1 MIYNSPFN
9 VKKYSPEIL
18 NKFHKEGVVVF
29 GTGNFGSLSKSALEQ
44 KKININ
50 FFIDNN
56 LNNWGKNFEGIE
68 IISAKDLLKRNPLAN
83 ILIAS
88 LNFKYLKRQL
98 KDLGI
103 NNFYDVDFLF
113 DNFDITQASTK
124 WSNDRCKVQ
133 LDLYNYS
140 VNATRDSD
148 QLNVNSID
156 LVLTEKCSLKCKN
169 CSNLMQYYEQPID
182 NDLELL
188 IKSFDNFMKA
198 VDYCYEVRMIGG
210 EPLMYKNINR
220 VIEHVLSKKNIGNII
235 IYTNG
240 TIVPK
245 GNKINVFKNPKIY
258 FKISNYGSHSKNVE
272 KLEKT
277 LSENNI
283 HYITERVTTWQDCAK
298 IDDFKRSDELN
309 KEIFGNCCVNET
321 LTMLHGK
328 LYLCPYSAHVENLKI
343 IKPKVKEH
351 IELFSPDTSDL
362 KTEIRNLYFGKEF
375 LEACKVC
382 NGRDHNV
389 ASIPAAEQTKNVLKL
404 KQFDNLK

>member
-1 MIYNSPFN
+1 MIYNSPFEI
-9 VKKYSPEIL
+9 KKYSPEII
-18 NKFHKEGVVVF
+18 NRFQNEGVVVF
-29 GTGNFGSLSKSALEQ
+29 GTGNFGSLAKSALKQ
-44 KKININ
+44 KKINVN

-56 LNNWGKNFEGIE
+56 FNNCGKNFEGIKV
-68 IISAKDLLKRNPLAN
+68 ISANELFKQNPQSN
-83 ILIAS
+83 VLIAS

-113 DNFDITQASTK
+113 DNFDITKTLTK
-124 WSNDRCKVQ
+124 WSKDRCKVQ

-140 VNATRDSD
+140 VNATRDPNK
-148 QLNVNSID
+148 LNVNSID
-156 LVLTEKCSLKCKN
+156 LVLTEKCSLKCKH

-188 IKSFDNFMKA
+188 IKSFDNFINA

-210 EPLMYKNINR
+210 EPLIYKNINK

-245 GNKINVFKNPKIY
+245 GDKINIFKNPKIY
-258 FKISNYGSHSKNVE
+258 FKISNYGTHSRNVE

-277 LSENNI
+277 LAENNI

-298 IDDFKRSDELN
+298 IDDFQRTDKLN

-351 IELFSPDTSDL
+351 IELFSAKANDL
-362 KTEIRNLYFGKEF
+362 KAEIRNLYFGKEF
-375 LEACKVC
+375 LEACKIC

-389 ASIPAAEQTKNVLKL
+389 ASIPAAEQTKTVLKF
-404 KQFDNLK
+404 KTIR

>member
-9 VKKYSPEIL
+9 VEKYSPEIL
-18 NKFHKEGVVVF
+18 NNFQKDGVVVF
-29 GTGNFGSLSKSALEQ
+29 GTGNFGSLAKSALEQ

-56 LNNWGKNFEGIE
+56 LNNWGKNFEGKE
-68 IISAKDLLKRNPLAN
+68 IISAKDLLKRNPSAN

-113 DNFDITQASTK
+113 DNFDITKALTK

-140 VNATRDSD
+140 VNATRDSN

-188 IKSFDNFMKA
+188 IKSFDNFIKA

-245 GNKINVFKNPKIY
+245 GDRINVFKNPKIY
-258 FKISNYGSHSKNVE
+258 FKISDYGSHSRNVE

-277 LSENNI
+277 LAENNI

-351 IELFSPDTSDL
+351 VDLFTLDTSDL

-375 LEACKVC
+375 LEACKIC

-389 ASIPAAEQTKNVLKL
+389 ASIPAAEQTKTVLKL
-404 KQFDNLK
+404 KQFDNLN

>member
-1 MIYNSPFN
+1 M
-9 VKKYSPEIL
+9 
-18 NKFHKEGVVVF
+18 
-29 GTGNFGSLSKSALEQ
+29 
-44 KKININ
+44 
-50 FFIDNN
+50 
-56 LNNWGKNFEGIE
+56 
-68 IISAKDLLKRNPLAN
+68 
-83 ILIAS
+83 
-88 LNFKYLKRQL
+88 
-98 KDLGI
+98 
-103 NNFYDVDFLF
+103 DFLF

-298 IDDFKRSDELN
+298 IDDFKRSDQLN

>member
-9 VKKYSPEIL
+9 VEKYSPVIL
-18 NKFHKEGVVVF
+18 NKFQNEGVVVF
-29 GTGNFGSLSKSALEQ
+29 GTGNFGSLAKSALEQ

-56 LNNWGKNFEGIE
+56 SNNWGKNFEGIE
-68 IISAKDLLKRNPLAN
+68 IISAKDLLKKNPLAN

-113 DNFDITQASTK
+113 DNFDITKALTK

-140 VNATRDSD
+140 VNATRDSH

-188 IKSFDNFMKA
+188 IKSFDNFIKA

-220 VIEHVLSKKNIGNII
+220 VIEHVLSKKNIGNVI

-245 GNKINVFKNPKIY
+245 GDRINVFKNPKIY
-258 FKISNYGSHSKNVE
+258 FKISNYGSHSRNVE

-277 LSENNI
+277 LAENNI

-351 IELFSPDTSDL
+351 IDLFSPDTRDL

-375 LEACKVC
+375 LEACKIC

-389 ASIPAAEQTKNVLKL
+389 ASIPAAEQTKTVLKL
-404 KQFDNLK
+404 KQFDNLN

>member
-9 VKKYSPEIL
+9 VEKYSPEIL
-18 NKFHKEGVVVF
+18 NNFQKDGVVVF
-29 GTGNFGSLSKSALEQ
+29 GTGNFGSLAKSALEQ

-56 LNNWGKNFEGIE
+56 LNNWGKNFEGKE
-68 IISAKDLLKRNPLAN
+68 IISAKDLLKRDPSAN

-113 DNFDITQASTK
+113 DNFDITKALTK

-140 VNATRDSD
+140 VNATRDSN

-188 IKSFDNFMKA
+188 IKSFDNFIKA

-220 VIEHVLSKKNIGNII
+220 VIEHVLSKKNIGNVI

-245 GNKINVFKNPKIY
+245 GDRINVFKNPKIY
-258 FKISNYGSHSKNVE
+258 FKISNYGSHSRNVE

-277 LSENNI
+277 LAENNI

-351 IELFSPDTSDL
+351 IDLFSPDTRDL

-375 LEACKVC
+375 LEACKIC

-389 ASIPAAEQTKNVLKL
+389 ASIPAAEQTKTVLKL
-404 KQFDNLK
+404 KQFDNLN

>member
-1 MIYNSPFN
+1 MIYNSPFEIKAQS
-9 VKKYSPEIL
+9 VEQIEKFKKD
-18 NKFHKEGVVVF
+18 GVIVF
-29 GTGNFGSLSKSALEQ
+29 GTGNFGSLIKSALTQ
-44 KKININ
+44 NNIMVN
-50 FFIDNN
+50 YFVDNN
-56 LNNWGKNFEGIE
+56 FNNCGKNFEGIKV
-68 IISAKDLLKRNPLAN
+68 ISANELFKQNPQSN
-83 ILIAS
+83 VLIAS

-113 DNFDITQASTK
+113 DNFDITKTLTK
-124 WSNDRCKVQ
+124 WSKDRCKVQ

-140 VNATRDSD
+140 VNATRDPNK
-148 QLNVNSID
+148 LNVNSID
-156 LVLTEKCSLKCKN
+156 LVLTEKCSLKCKH

-188 IKSFDNFMKA
+188 IKSFDNFINA

-210 EPLMYKNINR
+210 EPLIYKNINK

-245 GNKINVFKNPKIY
+245 GDKINIFKNPKIY
-258 FKISNYGSHSKNVE
+258 FKISNYGTHSRNVE

-277 LSENNI
+277 LAENNI

-298 IDDFKRSDELN
+298 IDDFQRTDKLN

-351 IELFSPDTSDL
+351 IELFSAKANDL
-362 KTEIRNLYFGKEF
+362 KAEIRNLYFGKEF
-375 LEACKVC
+375 LEACKIC

-389 ASIPAAEQTKNVLKL
+389 ASIPAAEQTKTVLKF
-404 KQFDNLK
+404 KTIR

>member
-9 VKKYSPEIL
+9 L
-18 NKFHKEGVVVF
+18 KEYPSQKLHEFKENGVVVF
-29 GTGNFGSLSKSALEQ
+29 GTGNFGLLVKSALEQ
-44 KKININ
+44 YNININ
-50 FFIDNN
+50 YFLDNN
-56 LNNWGKNFEGIE
+56 FDNWGKEFEGIE
-68 IISAKDLLKRNPLAN
+68 IVSAKDILEKNPTSN
-83 ILIAS
+83 VLIAS

-98 KDLGI
+98 IELGI
-103 NNFYDVDFLF
+103 INFYDVDFLF
-113 DNFDITQASTK
+113 KSFDISKVNTK
-124 WSNDRCKVQ
+124 WSNERCKVQ

-140 VNATRDSD
+140 VNATREEEK
-148 QLNVNSID
+148 LNVNSID

-182 NDLELL
+182 NDLDLL
-188 IKSFDNFMKA
+188 IKSFDNFINA

-210 EPLMYKNINR
+210 EPLMYKNIGK
-220 VIEHVLSKKNIGNII
+220 VIEHVLTKKNIGNVI

-245 GNKINVFKNPKIY
+245 GEKINIFKNPKIY
-258 FKISNYGSHSKNVE
+258 FKISDYGSHSRNVD

-298 IDDFKRSDELN
+298 IDNFERTDEIN

-328 LYLCPYSAHVENLKI
+328 LYLCPYSAHVENLKV
-343 IKPKVKEH
+343 IKPKIKEH
-351 IELFSPDTSDL
+351 IDLFVGNNHNLKSDI
-362 KTEIRNLYFGKEF
+362 KKLYFGKEF
-375 LEACKVC
+375 LEACKIC

-389 ASIPAAEQTKNVLKL
+389 ASIPAAEQTKTVLKL
-404 KQFDNLK
+404 KKFN

>member
-1 MIYNSPFN
+1 MIYNSPFEI
-9 VKKYSPEIL
+9 KKYSPEII
-18 NKFHKEGVVVF
+18 NRFQNEGVVVF
-29 GTGNFGSLSKSALEQ
+29 GTGNFGSLAKSALKQ
-44 KKININ
+44 KKINVN

-56 LNNWGKNFEGIE
+56 FNNCGKNFEGIKV
-68 IISAKDLLKRNPLAN
+68 ISANELFKQNPQSN
-83 ILIAS
+83 VLIAS

-113 DNFDITQASTK
+113 DNFDITKTLTK
-124 WSNDRCKVQ
+124 WSKDRCKVQ

-140 VNATRDSD
+140 VNATRDPNK
-148 QLNVNSID
+148 LNVNSID
-156 LVLTEKCSLKCKN
+156 LVLTEKCSLKCKH

-188 IKSFDNFMKA
+188 IKSFDNFINA

-210 EPLMYKNINR
+210 EPLIYKNINK

-245 GNKINVFKNPKIY
+245 GDKINIFKNPKIY
-258 FKISNYGSHSKNVE
+258 FKISNYGTHSRNVE

-277 LSENNI
+277 LAENNI

-298 IDDFKRSDELN
+298 IDDFQRTDKLN

-321 LTMLHGK
+321 LTMLRGK

-351 IELFSPDTSDL
+351 IELFSAKANDL
-362 KTEIRNLYFGKEF
+362 KAEIRNLYFGKEF
-375 LEACKVC
+375 LEACKIC

-389 ASIPAAEQTKNVLKL
+389 ASIPAAEQTKTVLKF
-404 KQFDNLK
+404 KTIR

>member
-298 IDDFKRSDELN
+298 IDDFKRSDQLN

>member
-1 MIYNSPFN
+1 MG
-9 VKKYSPEIL
+9 KKFRRNRNYFS
-18 NKFHKEGVVVF
+18 KR
-29 GTGNFGSLSKSALEQ
+29 SL
-44 KKININ
+44 KK
-50 FFIDNN
+50 
-56 LNNWGKNFEGIE
+56 
-68 IISAKDLLKRNPLAN
+68 NPLAN

-113 DNFDITQASTK
+113 DNFDITKALTK

-140 VNATRDSD
+140 VNATRDSH

-188 IKSFDNFMKA
+188 IKSFDNFIKA

-220 VIEHVLSKKNIGNII
+220 VIEHVLSKKNIGNVI

-245 GNKINVFKNPKIY
+245 GD
-258 FKISNYGSHSKNVE
+258 
-272 KLEKT
+272 
-277 LSENNI
+277 
-283 HYITERVTTWQDCAK
+283 R
-298 IDDFKRSDELN
+298 
-309 KEIFGNCCVNET
+309 
-321 LTMLHGK
+321 
-328 LYLCPYSAHVENLKI
+328 
-343 IKPKVKEH
+343 
-351 IELFSPDTSDL
+351 
-362 KTEIRNLYFGKEF
+362 
-375 LEACKVC
+375 
-382 NGRDHNV
+382 
-389 ASIPAAEQTKNVLKL
+389 
-404 KQFDNLK
+404 

>member
-9 VKKYSPEIL
+9 VEKYSPEIL
-18 NKFHKEGVVVF
+18 NNFQKDGVVVF
-29 GTGNFGSLSKSALEQ
+29 GTGNFGSLAKSALEQ

-56 LNNWGKNFEGIE
+56 LNNWGKNFEGKE
-68 IISAKDLLKRNPLAN
+68 IISAKDLLKRNPSAN

-113 DNFDITQASTK
+113 DNFDITKASTK

-140 VNATRDSD
+140 VNATRDSH

-188 IKSFDNFMKA
+188 IKSFDNFIKA

-220 VIEHVLSKKNIGNII
+220 VIEHVLSKKILVI
-235 IYTNG
+235 
-240 TIVPK
+240 
-245 GNKINVFKNPKIY
+245 
-258 FKISNYGSHSKNVE
+258 
-272 KLEKT
+272 L
-277 LSENNI
+277 
-283 HYITERVTTWQDCAK
+283 
-298 IDDFKRSDELN
+298 
-309 KEIFGNCCVNET
+309 
-321 LTMLHGK
+321 
-328 LYLCPYSAHVENLKI
+328 
-343 IKPKVKEH
+343 
-351 IELFSPDTSDL
+351 
-362 KTEIRNLYFGKEF
+362 
-375 LEACKVC
+375 
-382 NGRDHNV
+382 
-389 ASIPAAEQTKNVLKL
+389 
-404 KQFDNLK
+404 

>member
-1 MIYNSPFN
+1 MIYYSPFN
-9 VKKYSPEIL
+9 IKDVDFDTLKKFQ
-18 NKFHKEGVVVF
+18 KDGVAVF
-29 GTGNFGSLSKSALEQ
+29 GTGNFGSLTKLALNQ
-44 KKININ
+44 KQIKVNY
-50 FFIDNN
+50 FIDNN
-56 LNNWGKNFEGIE
+56 FNNWGKKFEGIE
-68 IISAKDLLKRNPLAN
+68 TISAKDILKKNSLPN

-88 LNFKYLKRQL
+88 LNFKYIRRQL

-103 NNFYDVDFLF
+103 HYFYDVDFLF
-113 DNFDITQASTK
+113 NNFDITKASTK
-124 WSNDRCKVQ
+124 WSIDRCKVQ

-140 VNATRDSD
+140 VNATREIDK
-148 QLNVNSID
+148 LNVNSID

-188 IKSFDNFMKA
+188 IKSFDNFIEA

-210 EPLMYKNINR
+210 EPLMYKNINK

-245 GNKINVFKNPKIY
+245 GDKINIFKNPKIY
-258 FKISNYGSHSKNVE
+258 FKISNYGSHSRNVE
-272 KLEKT
+272 KLEKI
-277 LSENNI
+277 LSENHI

-298 IDDFKRSDELN
+298 IDDFKRTDTLN

-351 IELFSPDTSDL
+351 VELFSSNKNNL
-362 KTEIRNLYFGKEF
+362 KTQIRDLYFGKEF
-375 LEACKVC
+375 LEACRIC

-389 ASIPAAEQTKNVLKL
+389 ASIPAAEQTKTVLKL
-404 KQFDNLK
+404 KHFN

>member
-1 MIYNSPFN
+1 MIYNSPF
-9 VKKYSPEIL
+9 KLKDYSSEKL
-18 NKFHKEGVVVF
+18 QEFKEDGVVVF
-29 GTGNFGSLSKSALEQ
+29 GTGNFGSLVKSALEQ
-44 KKININ
+44 YNIKINY
-50 FFIDNN
+50 FLDNN
-56 LNNWGKNFEGIE
+56 FNNWGNKFEGIH
-68 IISAKDLLKRNPLAN
+68 IMSAKDILKKNPSTN
-83 ILIAS
+83 VLIAS

-98 KDLGI
+98 KELGI
-103 NNFYDVDFLF
+103 KNFYDVDFLF
-113 DNFDITQASTK
+113 KNFDISKVNTK
-124 WSNDRCKVQ
+124 WSKGRCKVQ

-140 VNATRDSD
+140 VNATREKEK
-148 QLNVNSID
+148 LNVNSID

-182 NDLELL
+182 NDLDLL
-188 IKSFDNFMKA
+188 IKSFDNFTNA

-210 EPLMYKNINR
+210 EPLMYKNIGK

-245 GNKINVFKNPKIY
+245 GEKINIFKNPKIY
-258 FKISNYGSHSKNVE
+258 FKISDYGSHSRNVD

-298 IDDFKRSDELN
+298 IDNFERTDETN

-328 LYLCPYSAHVENLKI
+328 LYLCPYSAHVENLKV
-343 IKPKVKEH
+343 IKPKIKEH
-351 IELFSPDTSDL
+351 IDLFADSDHNL
-362 KTEIRNLYFGKEF
+362 KSEIKELYFGKEF
-375 LEACKVC
+375 LEACKIC

-389 ASIPAAEQTKNVLKL
+389 ASIPAAEQTKSVLKL
-404 KQFDNLK
+404 KKFN